1 MMANQTRWWQQVVVW
16 WSTSVS
22 VLKVEPSRNAEGSDV
37 GYESVVGVKVDPE
50 GLGLSS
56 GKNGTVLN

>member
-1 MMANQTRWWQQVVVW
+1 MW

-37 GYESVVGVKVDPE
+37 GYESRGRVVKVDTE
-50 GLGLSS
+50 ALGLSS
-56 GKNGTVLN
+56 GKNGIVLN